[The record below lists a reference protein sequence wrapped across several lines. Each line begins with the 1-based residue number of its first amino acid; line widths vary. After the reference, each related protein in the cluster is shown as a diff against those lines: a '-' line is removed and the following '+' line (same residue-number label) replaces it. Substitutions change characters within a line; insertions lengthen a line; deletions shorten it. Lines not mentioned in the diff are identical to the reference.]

1 MIFLLAD
8 IALVPAV
15 VYNLTKRKLSC
26 FRIAFADRASVYSVL
41 AHVKRITV
49 KQCLKSFL
57 PLRFRHDFSPLALY
71 DGN

>member
-1 MIFLLAD
+1 
-8 IALVPAV
+8 
-15 VYNLTKRKLSC
+15 
-26 FRIAFADRASVYSVL
+26 L